1 MRIVDFF
8 ANNRYIIAF
17 NICGAKKMK
26 RKENLPELT
35 TELLNQAQS
44 LQCIVGELSKL
55 LGEFNTN
62 FRAMYTAGKSA
73 SVTAPRIIPF
83 PSHSFARTK
92 TRLPSGCLSAMP
104 GKTLPDG
111 LADYRPL
118 LQRNGLILLSWDK
131 RITEMGERYTAYWV
145 SSSGI
150 PRFYASKAMLSDDFP
165 YARPDHKS
173 YAAEDG
179 IEFYGQQAPVYI
191 AHVAPELMMSNPHHA
206 ELRLTHIQIL
216 KEQGSTVD
224 FNYKYLL
231 KTDKEKNRDEPH
243 NRIKK
248 LITIMPDSF

>member
-1 MRIVDFF
+1 
-8 ANNRYIIAF
+8 
-17 NICGAKKMK
+17 MK
-26 RKENLPELT
+26 QKENLPELT
-35 TELLNQAQS
+35 TDLLHQAQS
-44 LQCIVGELSKL
+44 LQRIAGELSKL
-55 LGEFNTN
+55 IGEFSKNY
-62 FRAMYTAGKSA
+62 RAMDTAGKGA
-73 SVTAPRIIPF
+73 AVTSPKIIPF
-83 PSHSFARTK
+83 PSPSTFNAK
-92 TRLPSGCLSAMP
+92 ARLPSGRLNAMP
-104 GKTLPDG
+104 GKLLPDG
-111 LADYRPL
+111 LADCRPL

-131 RITEMGERYTAYWV
+131 RITETGERYTAYWV
-145 SSSGI
+145 TSSGT
-150 PRFYASKAMLSDDFP
+150 PRFYASKALLSYDFP
-165 YARPDHKS
+165 SARPDHKS

-243 NRIKK
+243 NGIKK